1 MCDLY
6 RGAEAVQGRY
16 NRLMAMVALKT
27 NTQFHAAPMKG
38 LLRICEKLA
47 MAPECNVG
55 AVLDV
60 VRGAI
65 ECPSFSMMMNVLRL
79 LNPPPIPLSLSL
91 S

>member
-6 RGAEAVQGRY
+6 RGAQAVQGRY
-16 NRLMAMVALKT
+16 DRLMAMVASKT

-47 MAPECNVG
+47 MAKECNIG

-60 VRGAI
+60 VRGSI

>member
-16 NRLMAMVALKT
+16 DRLMATVASKT
-27 NTQFHAAPMKG
+27 NTRFHAATMKG

-47 MAPECNVG
+47 MAPEWNVG

-60 VRGAI
+60 VRGTI
-65 ECPSFSMMMNVLRL
+65 ECPSFSMMINVLRFR
-79 LNPPPIPLSLSL
+79 
-91 S
+91 